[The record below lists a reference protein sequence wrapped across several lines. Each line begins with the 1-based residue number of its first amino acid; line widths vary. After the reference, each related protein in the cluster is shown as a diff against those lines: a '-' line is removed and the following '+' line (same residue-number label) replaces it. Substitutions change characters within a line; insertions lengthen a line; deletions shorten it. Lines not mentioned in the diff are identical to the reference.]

1 MSAGQIAAPRIQVR
15 PPLMAAALVATFA
28 IGLGS
33 GLVLPRALD
42 SGGRSP
48 AVAAAVT
55 PSASNGY
62 QLFRQGERA
71 DLVATSASNG
81 YQLFRQGERAD
92 LVATSA
98 SNGYQLFR
106 QGERADLVATS
117 ASNGYQLFRQGERAP

>member
-15 PPLMAAALVATFA
+15 PPLIAAALVATFA

-71 DLVATSASNG
+71 DLAITSAVDANRLFRQGERAAVAIPSAVDANR
-81 YQLFRQGERAD
+81 LFRQGERAD
-92 LVATSA
+92 LAIPSA
-98 SNGYQLFR
+98 VDANRLFR
-106 QGERADLVATS
+106 QG
-117 ASNGYQLFRQGERAP
+117 

>member
-48 AVAAAVT
+48 AVTAAVT
-55 PSASNGY
+55 PSASNVY

-71 DLVATSASNG
+71 DLGATSASNG

-98 SNGYQLFR
+98 SDGYQL
-106 QGERADLVATS
+106 
-117 ASNGYQLFRQGERAP
+117 

>member
-55 PSASNGY
+55 TSASNGY

-106 QGERADLVATS
+106 QGERADLAIPS
-117 ASNGYQLFRQGERAP
+117 AVDANRLFRQGERAP